1 MKTST
6 NSSKQNTN
14 ELTED
19 AIKALSDKELVQ
31 LHDKK
36 TSAICSAIKTFGKER
51 KRELDKLLR
60 EGKLINKEIERRQAK
75 EIAVT
80 SLILWAKGTEPCYD
94 KVQQSV
100 DYWLEIYPANGSN
113 NKEYIIAHRELAID
127 GLIISC
133 IRECS
138 SEELAKLDGIKH
150 QLASTLPTYLK
161 EKFDQLEMY

>member
-19 AIKALSDKELVQ
+19 AIKALSDKELDQ

-60 EGKLINKEIERRQAK
+60 EGKLINKEVERRQAK
-75 EIAVT
+75 KIAVM
-80 SLILWAKGTEPCYD
+80 SLIQWAKGIEPCYNI
-94 KVQQSV
+94 VQQSV
-100 DYWLEIYPANGSN
+100 DYWLEIYPANGAAN
-113 NKEYIIAHRELAID
+113 RENVITHREMVIEE
-127 GLIISC
+127 LIISC
-133 IRECS
+133 ISECS
-138 SEELAKLDGIKH
+138 SEELTKIDGIRH

-161 EKFDQLEMY
+161 DKFDQLEMY